1 MQYTNLTNIPLPLAV
16 FLATDDYDYVPNTI
30 SVTTLLKSVR
40 QIVLSKRIAKEEVT
54 IDISSLVSARMG
66 TAIHTAI
73 EQAWMNPVKALK
85 ALNYPEKVYN
95 NIVINPVKVEKGQ
108 IPVYMEQRS
117 SKNVLGIEVTG
128 KFDFVA
134 EGKVQDFKSTSTY
147 TYLNQTNKEK
157 YQLQGSI
164 YRWLNPN
171 IINKDIMNI
180 HYIFTDWSKVEALK
194 NKEYPQQRVLTQ
206 NIPLLTLE
214 ATDNWVK
221 QKVKLIKMY
230 EHTDERELPFC
241 TDEELWRKPTIWK
254 YYKDPTKLT
263 RSTKNFD
270 NYSEAMKRYVE
281 DGSIGLVKEVKGTV
295 GACKYCSAF
304 VACSQKDIYLENG
317 DLVL

>member
-30 SVTTLLKSVR
+30 SATTLLKPLR
-40 QIVLSKRIAKEEVT
+40 QIVLSKRLAKEDVT

-73 EQAWMNPVKALK
+73 EKAWSNPTNALK
-85 ALNYPEKVYN
+85 ALNYPEKVYK
-95 NIVINPVKVEKGQ
+95 NIVINPEKVEKGQ

-117 SKNVLGIEVTG
+117 SKTVMGMTVSG

-147 TYLNQTNKEK
+147 TYLNQSNVEK

-164 YRWLNPN
+164 YRWLNPE
-171 IINKDIMNI
+171 IITKDMMNI
-180 HYIFTDWSKVEALK
+180 HYIFTDWSKLEAMK

-206 NIPLLTLE
+206 TIPLLSIE
-214 ATDNWVK
+214 ATDNWVRN
-221 QKVKLIKMY
+221 KVKLIKLY
-230 EHTDERELPFC
+230 EDTDERELPLC
-241 TDEELWRKPTIWK
+241 TDEELWRKPTVWK
-254 YYKDPTKLT
+254 YYKNPSNTTK
-263 RSTKNFD
+263 STKNFD
-270 NYSEAMKRYVE
+270 NYADAMKRFAE

-295 GACKYCSAF
+295 VACKYCPAF
-304 VACSQKDIYLENG
+304 IACSQKDLYLENG
-317 DLVL
+317 DLQI